1 MGENKHKFQKLTP
14 VDSVDLA
21 LYEDALD
28 FIFDNPDIRN
38 VAISGA
44 YGAGKS
50 SVLATYK
57 KRHNTLKFVHISL
70 AHFEQPD
77 KDSALKVA

>member
-44 YGAGKS
+44 YGVGLQKGARQ
-50 SVLATYK
+50 SVSPKLF
-57 KRHNTLKFVHISL
+57 R
-70 AHFEQPD
+70 
-77 KDSALKVA
+77 ALR